1 MGELFAAK
9 LNRVATMQLC
19 KVAVAR
25 WGRHS
30 RRLAVAHRRSQR
42 TLARSLA
49 RMRLLSPAWLA
60 WKLYRRHWQE
70 TAWQVDGWR
79 IAVSHCRRRRCVKA
93 WAGWRVIASAASAEA
108 RQGMHSAATP
118 ATPPQA
124 PKQQQ
129 QQQQPTAAAAAA
141 VVGSCSGK
149 RKMSEMMS
157 AIAEEEEEEAAEQG
171 DGGVGYSD
179 DSTLSGL
186 GTAWSTPLPEPPESA
201 ASGAGAAA
209 AAAAASC
216 AGNHAGPRAYS
227 NDGDEH
233 GGEGDEQQGDND
245 IMSSS
250 SSSSGRGFAAAWISP
265 RYETGVAT
273 ALHLEYTAAGRRELV
288 AAQHWF
294 RRLAPRAW
302 TSWIGTYA
310 SALVSDCAR
319 GR

>member
-1 MGELFAAK
+1 
-9 LNRVATMQLC
+9 
-19 KVAVAR
+19 
-25 WGRHS
+25 
-30 RRLAVAHRRSQR
+30 
-42 TLARSLA
+42 
-49 RMRLLSPAWLA
+49 
-60 WKLYRRHWQE
+60 
-70 TAWQVDGWR
+70 
-79 IAVSHCRRRRCVKA
+79 
-93 WAGWRVIASAASAEA
+93 
-108 RQGMHSAATP
+108 
-118 ATPPQA
+118 
-124 PKQQQ
+124 
-129 QQQQPTAAAAAA
+129 
-141 VVGSCSGK
+141 
-149 RKMSEMMS
+149 MSEMMS
-157 AIAEEEEEEAAEQG
+157 AIAEEEEEEEEEAEQG
-171 DGGVGYSD
+171 DGVSYSD

-227 NDGDEH
+227 NDGNEH